1 MADLLD
7 IAPSMAVEAVKID
20 GKRYVVRGLALN
32 AMANIGAR
40 FPDLLVVF
48 GAAGEMNVPR
58 LIQHFGGAVGP
69 IIAAGCGHLGDEEYE
84 KAFGTMPAENQLR
97 LLAPIWRL
105 TFPNG
110 LEAFMA
116 AIAAFAMVGADDLLE
131 KPVRVRLRKSPPQS
145 PNSSDTVSRQTL
157 Q

>member
-20 GKRYVVRGLALN
+20 GKRIVVRGLAID
-32 AMANIGAR
+32 AMAHIAAR
-40 FPDLLVVF
+40 FPNLLAVF
-48 GAAGEMNVPR
+48 GAAGEINVPR

-69 IIAAGCGHLGDEEYE
+69 IIAAGCGHLGDEKYE
-84 KAFGTMPAENQLR
+84 AVAGRLPVENQLR
-97 LLAPIWRL
+97 LLTPIFRL

-110 LEAFMA
+110 LPAFME
-116 AIAAFAMVGADDLLE
+116 AIAAFAVVGAEEME
-131 KPVRVRLRKSPPQS
+131 KPVRVRLRKSPSQS
-145 PNSSDTVSRQTL
+145 PASSDEASRQTL